1 MASMVGDNRVEKQD
15 GTTVIAATRRAD
27 GTIRKERKV
36 KPGYV
41 PQDEIQAYDAAKKIA
56 KKRGHTIRQGPVG
69 MYAPQSGRRGA
80 TGPVG
85 MTSSSSSSSNSVKTK
100 TKMQRKN
107 ESRKKRKEEAAVAA
121 AAAAAAA
128 HEAAVKAA
136 FASTSSEKPKETEK
150 GMLEKNIRKLKKK
163 LRQIAELE
171 GSEEELTDVQQK
183 KLNTKGTLLQRLAIA
198 ETSFQSL

>member
-1 MASMVGDNRVEKQD
+1 MVGDNRVEKQD

-27 GTIRKERKV
+27 GTVRKERKV

-41 PQDEIQAYDAAKKIA
+41 PQDEIQAYDAAKKIT
-56 KKRGHTIRQGPVG
+56 KKRGHTMRQGPVG
-69 MYAPQSGRRGA
+69 MYAPQSGRRGGA

-85 MTSSSSSSSNSVKTK
+85 MMTSSSSDSVKTK

-121 AAAAAAA
+121 VVAAAAA

-150 GMLEKNIRKLKKK
+150 DMLEKNIRKLKKK

-183 KLNTKGTLLQRLAIA
+183 KLNTKGTLLQRLSIA
-198 ETSFQSL
+198 ETSLQSLQ